1 MCKHPEPLRNAVLR
15 ATAAGCRSPPACA
28 LAIHCRSEELVS
40 GQGRTAGTAMN
51 ACRLRA
57 STQQNTFQVHGIAAS
72 MRVAGRTA
80 LCIPSRPR
88 QSHPQRWHQRAGQSA
103 LRLFGCLRPTSCASM
118 TSLRTQPLHPGHG
131 TSPQTCE
138 TPPCAPAAPAARG
151 RQLAARPAAAPPIR
165 RLCGAAEAAAAPI
178 HATTR
183 SHTCIQMLA
192 PSFAHQN
199 KASHSG
205 TAPCFHALCGWAAG
219 IDWRRCWVGGRL
231 IGCHHTLAETREC
244 PRLRCNAS
252 KLSEEARWDV
262 PPSSAAAPWVMSTAP
277 VLLSPGPPLFPALI
291 GCKMTSQCLA
301 NTEDGRKRWG
311 GGCSL
316 VAPHPAG
323 GRPMQPPHAANH
335 LPPSPLSTAR

>member
-1 MCKHPEPLRNAVLR
+1 M
-15 ATAAGCRSPPACA
+15 
-28 LAIHCRSEELVS
+28 
-40 GQGRTAGTAMN
+40 
-51 ACRLRA
+51 
-57 STQQNTFQVHGIAAS
+57 
-72 MRVAGRTA
+72 
-80 LCIPSRPR
+80 
-88 QSHPQRWHQRAGQSA
+88 
-103 LRLFGCLRPTSCASM
+103 
-118 TSLRTQPLHPGHG
+118 
-131 TSPQTCE
+131 
-138 TPPCAPAAPAARG
+138 
-151 RQLAARPAAAPPIR
+151 AARPAAAPPIR

-335 LPPSPLSTAR
+335 LPPSPFPRPADSSLPLAQASGYPPSHPPPLARPPLPPWQPPRSRPPTRPTWP